1 MLESIIVSLALT
13 LTFVGV
19 PGVALGGFVVGV
31 AGQGERL
38 ANEIGEAISKTSR
51 TSVGWIRRATLNMF
65 RMPILSPWI
74 SLLSIDLKGRA

>member
-31 AGQGERL
+31 AGQGERV
-38 ANEIGEAISKTSR
+38 APPRQEGPDSARSSGR
-51 TSVGWIRRATLNMF
+51 GVG
-65 RMPILSPWI
+65 
-74 SLLSIDLKGRA
+74 